1 MARPSSDPI
10 SATPKLD
17 PNRPEIRKLK
27 RLFEHKPLTLRDYH
41 AVGEQLRRLSE
52 DPDIAYRGSGWRAK
66 VAQILGQSEAA
77 LNKCL
82 QFRNSYAEDE
92 LPEVK
97 GLGVGWSSLTIAL
110 GIPKKRRRHQL
121 LRQAQNEGWN
131 ERELQRAVQRLKGS
145 HRGGGR
151 RRRPPEAM
159 GLLAD
164 VSELT
169 RLTTVWT
176 DYYDTVW
183 TEGQEEYATELGAM
197 TSETSENVRKHVG
210 KAVKEL
216 KLLREKCGEALEG
229 LKVLGRQLGRPE
241 GPPDSKSVR

>member
-1 MARPSSDPI
+1 LHLAVRTPTLDIGMGASNQLTGPQFVSEQDLAMARPPLRPAARTSDLNP
-10 SATPKLD
+10 D
-17 PNRPEIRKLK
+17 RPELR
-27 RLFEHKPLTLRDYH
+27 RLTRLLEHKPLTLPDYY
-41 AVGEQLRRLSE
+41 AIGEQLRRLSE
-52 DPDIAYRGSGWRAK
+52 DPNIAYRGSGWRAK

-92 LPEVK
+92 LPEVE

-151 RRRPPEAM
+151 RRRPP
-159 GLLAD
+159 
-164 VSELT
+164 
-169 RLTTVWT
+169 
-176 DYYDTVW
+176 
-183 TEGQEEYATELGAM
+183 
-197 TSETSENVRKHVG
+197 
-210 KAVKEL
+210 
-216 KLLREKCGEALEG
+216 
-229 LKVLGRQLGRPE
+229 
-241 GPPDSKSVR
+241 